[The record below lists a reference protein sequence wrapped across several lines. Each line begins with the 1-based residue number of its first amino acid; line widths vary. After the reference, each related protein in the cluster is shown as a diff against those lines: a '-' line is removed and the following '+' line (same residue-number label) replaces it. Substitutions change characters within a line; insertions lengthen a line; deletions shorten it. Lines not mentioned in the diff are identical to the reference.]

1 MRVEVLFPE
10 IANLYGELGNI
21 KYLEKS
27 VPDIYVKETS
37 VNEKPAFINL
47 DEESFDLVYMG
58 TMSESSQLLVMEKL
72 APYREEIISSIE
84 NGQRILV
91 TGNALEI
98 FGKSISDDTGEK
110 RQCLGIFDFHTERK
124 MMKRFNSLYLGKYG
138 DIDVAGYKSQF
149 THSFYDDGSLKP
161 LFMTER
167 GPGFNPDVK
176 EEGIR
181 YKNFMATYV
190 IGPLFIINPPLMTAI
205 LKEAGIEAEPAF
217 KDAAMDAYRSRIAEY
232 GNPKTGF
239 YY

>member
-37 VNEKPAFINL
+37 VNEKPAFL
-47 DEESFDLVYMG
+47 DSNEESFDLVYMG

-98 FGKSISDDTGEK
+98 WRKAAVSRDFRFPHGKKNDEAVQLPLS
-110 RQCLGIFDFHTERK
+110 
-124 MMKRFNSLYLGKYG
+124 GK
-138 DIDVAGYKSQF
+138 VRR
-149 THSFYDDGSLKP
+149 H
-161 LFMTER
+161 R
-167 GPGFNPDVK
+167 
-176 EEGIR
+176 
-181 YKNFMATYV
+181 
-190 IGPLFIINPPLMTAI
+190 
-205 LKEAGIEAEPAF
+205 
-217 KDAAMDAYRSRIAEY
+217 RSRI
-232 GNPKTGF
+232 
-239 YY
+239 